1 MAENIN
7 EDIKVIAVFD
17 RGIKPVK
24 FRWRGRL
31 YGIREVTHTWA
42 TRHGSASILHF
53 SVTDG
58 AGLYELAYNQA
69 TLRWSIEA
77 TE

>member
-1 MAENIN
+1 MAESIK

-17 RGIKPVK
+17 RGMKPLK

-31 YGIREVTHTWA
+31 YGIKEVTHAWA
-42 TRHGSASILHF
+42 SRDGSASILHF

-69 TLRWSIEA
+69 TLKWSIEA

>member
-1 MAENIN
+1 MAESIK

-17 RGIKPVK
+17 KGVKPVK

-31 YGIREVTHTWA
+31 FQITEVTHTWSS
-42 TRHGSASILHF
+42 REGSSPILHF

-58 AGLYELAYNQA
+58 ASLFELAYNRSSM
-69 TLRWSIEA
+69 RWSIEA
-77 TE
+77 SE

>member
-1 MAENIN
+1 MAESIR

-17 RGIKPVK
+17 LGMRPVK
-24 FRWRGRL
+24 FRWRSRL
-31 YGIREVTHTWA
+31 FEIKEVTHTWA
-42 TRHGSASILHF
+42 SRDGRASILHF

-58 AGLYELAYNQA
+58 AGLYELSYNQS

-77 TE
+77 ME

>member
-1 MAENIN
+1 MAESIK

-17 RGIKPVK
+17 SCLKPVK

-31 YGIREVTHTWA
+31 YGIKEVTHTWA
-42 TRHGSASILHF
+42 SRDGSASILHF

-58 AGLYELAYNQA
+58 AGLYELAYNQS
-69 TLRWSIEA
+69 TLKWSIEA
-77 TE
+77 AE

>member
-1 MAENIN
+1 MAESIM

-17 RGIKPVK
+17 RGLRPVK

-31 YGIREVTHTWA
+31 FSIKEVTHTWA
-42 TRHGSASILHF
+42 TRDGSAGVIHF
-53 SVTDG
+53 SVSDG
-58 AGLYELAYNQA
+58 AGLYELAYNQS

-77 TE
+77 AE